1 MANPSCQELLN
12 IYNSIVESGQIERF
26 SAKEQIRILK
36 AADSVI
42 RLMLKYS
49 DDYILDVVDAEDYA
63 RYTPYFA
70 DLISLSQSGPVSM
83 EAVTENDMQEVVFLY
98 NDLMRVS
105 GSLAWFREYEREAI
119 YRQMD
124 DEREDVE

>member
-1 MANPSCQELLN
+1 MANPSCQTLLN
-12 IYNSIVESGQIERF
+12 IYNSIAESGQIHRF

-36 AADSVI
+36 GADSVI

-49 DDYILDVVDAEDYA
+49 DEYILDVVDAEDYN
-63 RYTPYFA
+63 RYTPYLA
-70 DLISLSQSGPVSM
+70 DLVSLAQSGPVSM
-83 EAVTENDMQEVVFLY
+83 EAVTENDRQEVVSLY
-98 NDLMRVS
+98 DELMRAS
-105 GSLAWFREYEREAI
+105 AWLAWFREYEREAI

>member
-1 MANPSCQELLN
+1 MANPSCQTLLN

-49 DDYILDVVDAEDYA
+49 DDYILDVVDAEDYDH
-63 RYTPYFA
+63 YTPYFA
-70 DLISLSQSGPVSM
+70 DLVSLSQSGPVSM
-83 EAVTENDMQEVVFLY
+83 EAVTENDRQEVVSLY
-98 NDLMRVS
+98 DDLMRAS
-105 GSLAWFREYEREAI
+105 GALAWFREYEREAI